1 MNGNKTTATSAERRM
16 QRGISVL
23 AFFVPALVMLV
34 LFIIRGIYP
43 FGDRSFLFSDMYHQY
58 MPFLSEFVHKIK
70 AGEGLSYSYHV
81 GIGSNFLALYVYY
94 LASPFNWLVFLL
106 PESLI
111 MEFMSYLVI
120 LRIGLMGL
128 TFSIYLRKVFGRED
142 PAVVLFS
149 TAYALSGYLAAYNWN
164 VMWLDCLILLP
175 LILLGAERLVR
186 EGRWVLYTVTLGLCI
201 LTNYYISIMICIFLV
216 LYFGMLLITEYYTM
230 TEGQSRKVRIVCG
243 RIGKFAGA
251 SLLAG
256 GLAAA
261 LLIPEV
267 CAILRTDFGNS
278 DFPGK
283 LESYFSVFDMLARHC
298 MCVTTERGLEHW
310 PNIYCGVAVFLLVPM
325 YALNE
330 KISVRKR
337 FCNLAL
343 AGFLL
348 LSFETNVLDFLWHG
362 LNYPDSLPARQ
373 SFLYIFLILV
383 MCYDAFRNVEGTTPR
398 QILYGYLAAVVFLL
412 ACEKFVESED
422 FDTGIE
428 VLTLVFVTMYA
439 VILYLYRT
447 RKDELTRQVLGILV
461 LACVVAELSINTFN
475 TSLGTTGRSAYLG
488 DQEDYKALYV
498 LAQEQENTFFRI
510 EKFTRKT
517 KNDGTLTGY
526 PTASVFSSTMNSSVM
541 DLYKKLGMRHSKVY
555 YGYDGATAFVAAL
568 LNIDYMFGESDKYA
582 NGLYETVANS
592 GGIYLY
598 RCKYTLPFGYVAPT
612 GWDIAQES
620 STGVR
625 VQNQLVEDLGIGGT
639 LLDHATSETS
649 GDNVCIT
656 ADRAGFYYARINAT
670 GTKKVEV
677 LGGPLETQDYSD
689 LKDGSLLYLGY
700 LQKGERVTLTNGD
713 DTDDT
718 PKVSAEAY
726 VLNEEVLAQAVEI
739 LSREHLE
746 NVQMDST
753 HISGTLSLEE
763 TGRLILSVPYE
774 KGWTVQI
781 DGETVEPE
789 IFGDTLMA
797 FDLESGEHTIQMHYV
812 PDGWNIGVLVSAG
825 SVLIL
830 VGCVLW
836 QRCGGRRKDRREDDS
851 PEKTSDETKAAD
863 ATETMDETEVTDKI
877 EMTGKTGTKASST
890 KTMENGNAEKTHTEE
905 SSVKEET
912 GKR

>member
-1 MNGNKTTATSAERRM
+1 MNGSKTTAISAERRM

-23 AFFVPALVMLV
+23 AFFVPALILLI

-94 LASPFNWLVFLL
+94 VASPFNWLVFLL

-120 LRIGLMGL
+120 LRTGLMGL
-128 TFSIYLRKVFGRED
+128 TFSIYLRKTFDKAD
-142 PAVVLFS
+142 PAVILFS
-149 TAYALSGYLAAYNWN
+149 SCYALSGYLAAYNWN

-175 LILLGAERLVR
+175 LILLGVERLVR
-186 EGRWVLYTVTLGLCI
+186 EGKWVLYTVTLGLCI

-216 LYFGMLLITEYYTM
+216 LYFGMLLITEYHTM
-230 TEGQSRKVRIVCG
+230 TDGKDRKVRIFFG
-243 RIGKFAGA
+243 RIGRFAFA

-256 GLAAA
+256 GLAAV

-267 CAILRTDFGNS
+267 CAMLQTDFGNS
-278 DFPGK
+278 DFPST

-298 MCVTTERGLEHW
+298 LCVTTERGLEHW

-330 KISVRKR
+330 KISIRKR
-337 FCNLAL
+337 FCHLAL

-348 LSFETNVLDFLWHG
+348 LSFQTNILDFLWHG

-383 MCYDAFRNVEGTTPR
+383 MCYEAFRNVEGTSPK

-412 ACEKFVESED
+412 ACEKFVDSED

-428 VLTLVFVTMYA
+428 VLTLVFVTIYA

-447 RKDELTRQVLGILV
+447 RKDELARQVLSILV
-461 LACVVAELSINTFN
+461 LACVVAELSINMFN

-488 DQEDYKALYV
+488 DQEDYKALYA
-498 LAQEQENTFFRI
+498 LAQEQEEENFFRV

-526 PTASVFSSTMNSSVM
+526 PTASVFSSTMNSQVM

-555 YGYDGATAFVAAL
+555 YGFDGATAFVSAL
-568 LNIDYMFGESDKYA
+568 LNVDYMFGESDKYE
-582 NGLYETVANS
+582 NGMYEIVNNS
-592 GGIYLY
+592 GDVYLY
-598 RCKYTLPFGYVAPT
+598 HCKYTLPFGYVAPT
-612 GWDIAQES
+612 GWDVTDEIG
-620 STGVR
+620 TGVR
-625 VQNQLVEDLGIGGT
+625 VQNQLIEDLGITGT
-639 LLDHATSETS
+639 LLDRATSEAN

-656 ADRAGFYYARINAT
+656 ADRAGYYYARINAS
-670 GTKKVEV
+670 GTKKVQV
-677 LGGPLETQDYSD
+677 LGGALETKDYSD
-689 LKDGSLLYLGY
+689 LKDGSILYLGY
-700 LQKGERVTLTNGD
+700 LQAGDRVTLTNGD
-713 DTDDT
+713 DTDET

-726 VLNEEVLAQAVEI
+726 VLNEEVLAQAVE
-739 LSREHLE
+739 LLAAEHLE

-753 HISGTLSLEE
+753 HISGTLKLEE
-763 TGRLILSVPYE
+763 AGRLILSVPYE
-774 KGWTVQI
+774 EGWTVQI
-781 DGETVEPE
+781 DGENAEPE
-789 IFGDTLMA
+789 QFGDALMA
-797 FDLESGEHTIQMHYV
+797 FDLEAGEHTIQMHYV
-812 PDGWNIGVLVSAG
+812 PEGRNIGILVSAG

-830 VGCVLW
+830 LGCVLC
-836 QRCGGRRKDRREDDS
+836 QRHSGKRKECDEDEPS
-851 PEKTSDETKAAD
+851 QITL
-863 ATETMDETEVTDKI
+863 DETE
-877 EMTGKTGTKASST
+877 
-890 KTMENGNAEKTHTEE
+890 GN
-905 SSVKEET
+905 SVKEET
-912 GKR
+912 GKM

>member
-1 MNGNKTTATSAERRM
+1 MNGNKTTATSSAERRM

-23 AFFVPALVMLV
+23 AFFVPAFIMLV

-70 AGEGLSYSYHV
+70 AGEGLFYSYNV

-106 PESLI
+106 PEGLI

-128 TFSIYLRKVFGRED
+128 TFSVYLRKVFGKED
-142 PAVVLFS
+142 PAALLFS

-186 EGRWVLYTVTLGLCI
+186 EDKWVMYTVTLGLCI

-216 LYFGMLLITEYYTM
+216 LYFGMLLITEYHTM
-230 TEGQSRKVRIVCG
+230 TEGQSQKVKTVFG
-243 RIGKFAGA
+243 RIGRFAFA

-256 GLAAA
+256 GLAAV

-278 DFPGK
+278 DFPGT

-298 MCVTTERGLEHW
+298 LCVTTERGLEHW

-348 LSFETNVLDFLWHG
+348 LSFGTNVLDFLWHG

-383 MCYDAFRNVEGTTPR
+383 MCYDAFRNVEGTSPR
-398 QILYGYLAAVVFLL
+398 QIIYGYLAAVIFLL

-428 VLTLVFVTMYA
+428 VLTLVFVTIYG
-439 VILYLYRT
+439 VLLYLYRT

-461 LACVVAELSINTFN
+461 LACIVAELSINTFN

-488 DQEDYKALYV
+488 DQEDYKALYA
-498 LAQEQENTFFRI
+498 LAQEQEGDDFFRI

-526 PTASVFSSTMNSSVM
+526 PTASVFSSTMNSQVM

-555 YGYDGATAFVAAL
+555 YGFDGATAFVSAL
-568 LNIDYMFGESDKYA
+568 LNVDYMFGGSDKYE
-582 NGLYETVANS
+582 NGLYEIVNNS
-592 GGIYLY
+592 GDVYLY
-598 RCKYTLPFGYVAPT
+598 HCKYTLPFGYVAPT
-612 GWDIAQES
+612 GWNVTDEIG
-620 STGVR
+620 TGVR
-625 VQNQLVEDLGIGGT
+625 AQNQLTEDLGIAEP
-639 LLDHATSETS
+639 LLDRASSETS

-656 ADRAGFYYARINAT
+656 ADRAGCYYARINAT
-670 GTKKVEV
+670 GTKKVQV
-677 LGGPLETQDYSD
+677 LGGTLETQDYSD
-689 LKDGSLLYLGY
+689 LKDGSILYLGY
-700 LQKGERVTLTNGD
+700 LLEGERVTLTNGD
-713 DTDDT
+713 DADETQ
-718 PKVSAEAY
+718 KVSAEAY

-739 LSREHLE
+739 LSKEHLE
-746 NVQMDST
+746 NVAMDST
-753 HISGTLSLEE
+753 HISGTLSLKEA
-763 TGRLILSVPYE
+763 GRLILSVPYE
-774 KGWTVQI
+774 EGWTVQI
-781 DGETVEPE
+781 DGENAEPE
-789 IFGDTLMA
+789 QFGDALMA
-797 FDLESGEHTIQMHYV
+797 FDLEAGEHTIQMHYV
-812 PDGWNIGVLVSAG
+812 PEGRNIGILVSAG

-830 VGCVLW
+830 LGCVLC
-836 QRCGGRRKDRREDDS
+836 QRCDRKRKDCAENEPLQRAA
-851 PEKTSDETKAAD
+851 DET
-863 ATETMDETEVTDKI
+863 
-877 EMTGKTGTKASST
+877 
-890 KTMENGNAEKTHTEE
+890 MEDGNAEKTHTEE
-905 SSVKEET
+905 GSVKEEA
-912 GKR
+912 GRM

>member
-1 MNGNKTTATSAERRM
+1 MNGSKTTAISAERRM

-23 AFFVPALVMLV
+23 AFFVPALILLI

-94 LASPFNWLVFLL
+94 VASPFNWLVFLL

-120 LRIGLMGL
+120 LRTGLMGL
-128 TFSIYLRKVFGRED
+128 TFSIYLRKTFDKAD
-142 PAVVLFS
+142 PAVILFS
-149 TAYALSGYLAAYNWN
+149 SCYALSGYLAAYNWN

-175 LILLGAERLVR
+175 LILLGVERLVR
-186 EGRWVLYTVTLGLCI
+186 EEKWVLYTVTLGLCI

-216 LYFGMLLITEYYTM
+216 LYFGMLLITEYHTM
-230 TEGQSRKVRIVCG
+230 TDGKDRKVRIFFD
-243 RIGKFAGA
+243 RIGRFASA

-256 GLAAA
+256 GLAAV

-267 CAILRTDFGNS
+267 CAMLQTDFGNS
-278 DFPGK
+278 DFPST

-298 MCVTTERGLEHW
+298 LCVTTERGLEHW

-330 KISVRKR
+330 KISIRKR
-337 FCNLAL
+337 FCHLAL

-348 LSFETNVLDFLWHG
+348 LSFQTNILDFLWHG

-383 MCYDAFRNVEGTTPR
+383 MCYEAFRNVEGTSPK

-412 ACEKFVESED
+412 ACEKFVDSED

-428 VLTLVFVTMYA
+428 VLTLVFVTIYA

-447 RKDELTRQVLGILV
+447 RKDELARQVLSILV
-461 LACVVAELSINTFN
+461 LACVVAELSINMFN

-488 DQEDYKALYV
+488 DQEDYKALYA
-498 LAQEQENTFFRI
+498 LAQEQEEENFFRV

-526 PTASVFSSTMNSSVM
+526 PTASVFSSTMNSQVM

-555 YGYDGATAFVAAL
+555 YGFDGATVFVSAL
-568 LNIDYMFGESDKYA
+568 LNVDYMFGESDKYE
-582 NGLYETVANS
+582 NGMYEIVNNS
-592 GGIYLY
+592 GDVYLY
-598 RCKYTLPFGYVAPT
+598 HCKYTLPFGYVAPT
-612 GWDIAQES
+612 GWDVTDEIG
-620 STGVR
+620 TGVR
-625 VQNQLVEDLGIGGT
+625 VQNQLIEDLGITGT
-639 LLDHATSETS
+639 LLDRATSEAN

-656 ADRAGFYYARINAT
+656 ADRAGYYYARINAS
-670 GTKKVEV
+670 GTKKVQV
-677 LGGPLETQDYSD
+677 LGGALETQDYSD
-689 LKDGSLLYLGY
+689 LKDGSILYLGY
-700 LQKGERVTLTNGD
+700 LQAGDRVTLTNGD
-713 DTDDT
+713 DTDET

-726 VLNEEVLAQAVEI
+726 VLNEEVLAQAVE
-739 LSREHLE
+739 LLAAEHLE

-753 HISGTLSLEE
+753 HISGTLKLEE
-763 TGRLILSVPYE
+763 AGRLILSVPYE
-774 KGWTVQI
+774 EGWTVQI
-781 DGETVEPE
+781 DGENAEPE
-789 IFGDTLMA
+789 QFGDALMA
-797 FDLESGEHTIQMHYV
+797 FDLEAGEHTIQMHYV
-812 PDGWNIGVLVSAG
+812 PEGRNIGILVSAG

-830 VGCVLW
+830 LGCVLC
-836 QRCGGRRKDRREDDS
+836 QRHSGKRKECDEDEPS
-851 PEKTSDETKAAD
+851 QITL
-863 ATETMDETEVTDKI
+863 DETE
-877 EMTGKTGTKASST
+877 
-890 KTMENGNAEKTHTEE
+890 GN
-905 SSVKEET
+905 SVKEET
-912 GKR
+912 GKM

>member
-23 AFFVPALVMLV
+23 AFFVPALIMLV
-34 LFIIRGIYP
+34 LFVIQGIYP

-58 MPFLSEFVHKIK
+58 MPFLSEFVHKIR
-70 AGEGLSYSYHV
+70 AGEGLFYSFHV

-120 LRIGLMGL
+120 FRIGLMGL
-128 TFSIYLRKVFGRED
+128 TFSIYLRKAFGKAD
-142 PAVVLFS
+142 PAVLLFS
-149 TAYALSGYLAAYNWN
+149 TCYALSGYLAAYNWN

-175 LILLGAERLVR
+175 LILLGVERLVR
-186 EGRWVLYTVTLGLCI
+186 EGRWVMYTVTLGLSI

-216 LYFGMLLITEYYTM
+216 LYFGTLLITEYYTM
-230 TEGQSRKVRIVCG
+230 TEGRNRKVRIVLG
-243 RIGKFAGA
+243 RIGKFASA

-267 CAILRTDFGNS
+267 CAILQTDFGNAE
-278 DFPGK
+278 FPDI

-330 KISVRKR
+330 KIAVRKR

-348 LSFETNVLDFLWHG
+348 LSFGTNILDFLWHG

-383 MCYDAFRNVEGTTPR
+383 MCYEAFRNVEGTSPR

-422 FDTGIE
+422 FSTGIE
-428 VLTLVFVTMYA
+428 VLTLVFVTIYA

-447 RKDELTRQVLGILV
+447 RQDELTRQVLGILV

-488 DQEDYKALYV
+488 DQEDYKALYA
-498 LAQEQENTFFRI
+498 LAQEQEGDDFFRI

-526 PTASVFSSTMNSSVM
+526 PTASVFSSTMNSNVM
-541 DLYKKLGMRHSKVY
+541 DLYKTLGMRHSKVY

-568 LNIDYMFGESDKYA
+568 LNVDYMFGESDKYESS
-582 NGLYETVANS
+582 LYETVAGS
-592 GGIYLY
+592 GEIYLY

-612 GWDIAQES
+612 GWDIPDAG

-625 VQNQLVEDLGIGGT
+625 VQNQLVLDLGIT
-639 LLDHATSETS
+639 DELLERAASEAS

-656 ADRAGFYYARINAT
+656 ADRAGYYYARINAS
-670 GTKKVEV
+670 GTKKVQV

-689 LKDGSLLYLGY
+689 LKDGSILYLGY
-700 LQKGERVTLTNGD
+700 LQQGDRVTLTNGD

-726 VLNEEVLAQAVEI
+726 VLNEAVLAQAVDL
-739 LSREHLE
+739 LSGEHLE
-746 NVQMDST
+746 NVKIDST
-753 HISGTLSLEE
+753 HISGDLKLEE
-763 TGRLILSVPYE
+763 AGRLILSVPYE
-774 KGWTVQI
+774 KGWTVWI
-781 DGETVEPE
+781 DGEKTEPGT
-789 IFGDTLMA
+789 FGDALMA
-797 FDLESGEHTIQMHYV
+797 FDLEAGEHTIQMHYV
-812 PDGWNIGVLVSAG
+812 PEGWNIGVPVSVG
-825 SVLIL
+825 SVLLL

-836 QRCGGRRKDRREDDS
+836 QRRGGRKETDCEEGDS
-851 PEKTSDETKAAD
+851 PQKALTETKAA
-863 ATETMDETEVTDKI
+863 EE
-877 EMTGKTGTKASST
+877 TGTKAEST
-890 KTMENGNAEKTHTEE
+890 GTGQG
-905 SSVKEET
+905 SVEEET

>member
-23 AFFVPALVMLV
+23 AFLAPALIMLV

-70 AGEGLSYSYHV
+70 AGEGLFYSCNV

-128 TFSIYLRKVFGRED
+128 TFSIYLRKVFGKAD
-142 PAVVLFS
+142 PAVLLFS
-149 TAYALSGYLAAYNWN
+149 TCYALSGYLAAYNWN

-186 EGRWVLYTVTLGLCI
+186 EGRWVMYTVTLGLCI

-216 LYFGMLLITEYYTM
+216 LYFGMLLITEYHTM
-230 TEGQSRKVRIVCG
+230 TEGKSRKARIVFG
-243 RIGKFAGA
+243 RMGKFAFA

-278 DFPGK
+278 DFPST

-330 KISVRKR
+330 KISIRKR

-348 LSFETNVLDFLWHG
+348 LSFGTNVLDFLWHG

-383 MCYDAFRNVEGTTPR
+383 MCYDAFRNVEATTPR

-428 VLTLVFVTMYA
+428 VLTLVFVTIYG

-475 TSLGTTGRSAYLG
+475 TSLGTTGRTAYLG
-488 DQEDYKALYV
+488 DQEDYKALYA
-498 LAQEQENTFFRI
+498 LAQEQEGDDFFRI

-541 DLYKKLGMRHSKVY
+541 DLYKTLGMRHSKVY
-555 YGYDGATAFVAAL
+555 YGYDGATAFVSAL
-568 LNIDYMFGESDKYA
+568 LNVDYMFGESDKYA
-582 NGLYETVANS
+582 NGLYETVNNS
-592 GGIYLY
+592 GDVYLY
-598 RCKYTLPFGYVAPT
+598 HCKYTLPFGYVAPT
-612 GWDIAQES
+612 GWDVTDEIG
-620 STGVR
+620 TGVR
-625 VQNQLVEDLGIGGT
+625 MQNQLVEDLGIT
-639 LLDHATSETS
+639 DALLDHVTSEAS

-656 ADRAGFYYARINAT
+656 ADRAGYYYARINAS
-670 GTKKVEV
+670 GTKKVQL

-689 LKDGSLLYLGY
+689 LKDGSILYLGY
-700 LQKGERVTLTNGD
+700 LQQGERVTLTNGD

-726 VLNEEVLAQAVEI
+726 VLNEEVLAQAVEL

-746 NVQMDST
+746 NVQVDST
-753 HISGTLSLEE
+753 HISGTLNLNEA
-763 TGRLILSVPYE
+763 GRLILSVPYE
-774 KGWTVQI
+774 KGWTVWI
-781 DGETVEPE
+781 DGEKTEPE
-789 IFGDTLMA
+789 TFGDALMA
-797 FDLESGEHTIQMHYV
+797 FDLEAGEHTIKMHYV
-812 PDGWNIGVLVSAG
+812 PDGWNIGVPVSVG

-836 QRCGGRRKDRREDDS
+836 QRRGRERKGRGKDDS
-851 PEKTSDETKAAD
+851 PEKISDE
-863 ATETMDETEVTDKI
+863 
-877 EMTGKTGTKASST
+877 
-890 KTMENGNAEKTHTEE
+890 TMENGNAEKTHTEE

>member
-1 MNGNKTTATSAERRM
+1 MNGNKTTAISAERRT

-23 AFFVPALVMLV
+23 AFFVPAFIMLI

-70 AGEGLSYSYHV
+70 AGEGLSYSYNV

-94 LASPFNWLVFLL
+94 VASPFNWLVFLL

-128 TFSIYLRKVFGRED
+128 TFSIYLRKTFGKAD
-142 PAVVLFS
+142 PAVILFS
-149 TAYALSGYLAAYNWN
+149 TCYALSGYLAAYNWN

-175 LILLGAERLVR
+175 LILLGAERLAR
-186 EGRWVLYTVTLGLCI
+186 EGRWIMYTVTLGLCI

-230 TEGQSRKVRIVCG
+230 TEGQSQKVKTVFC
-243 RIGKFAGA
+243 RIGRFAFA

-261 LLIPEV
+261 
-267 CAILRTDFGNS
+267 
-278 DFPGK
+278 
-283 LESYFSVFDMLARHC
+283 
-298 MCVTTERGLEHW
+298 ERGLEHW

-348 LSFETNVLDFLWHG
+348 LSFGTNVLDFLWHG

-383 MCYDAFRNVEGTTPR
+383 MCYDAFRNVEGTSPR
-398 QILYGYLAAVVFLL
+398 QIIYGYLAAVIFLL

-428 VLTLVFVTMYA
+428 VLTLVFVTIYG

-447 RKDELTRQVLGILV
+447 RKSELMRQVLGILV
-461 LACVVAELSINTFN
+461 LACIVAELSINTFN

-488 DQEDYKALYV
+488 DQEDYKALYT
-498 LAQEQENTFFRI
+498 LAREQEGDDFFRI

-526 PTASVFSSTMNSSVM
+526 PTASVFSSTMNSQVM

-555 YGYDGATAFVAAL
+555 YGFDGATAFVSAL
-568 LNIDYMFGESDKYA
+568 LNVDYMFGGSDKYE
-582 NGLYETVANS
+582 NGLYEIVNNS
-592 GGIYLY
+592 GDVYLY
-598 RCKYTLPFGYVAPT
+598 HCKYTLPFGYVAPT
-612 GWDIAQES
+612 GWNVTDEI

-625 VQNQLVEDLGIGGT
+625 AQNQLTEDLGIAEP
-639 LLDHATSETS
+639 LLDRATSETS

-656 ADRAGFYYARINAT
+656 ADRAGYYYARINAT
-670 GTKKVEV
+670 GTKKVQV
-677 LGGPLETQDYSD
+677 LGGTLETQDYSD
-689 LKDGSLLYLGY
+689 LKDGSILYLGY
-700 LQKGERVTLTNGD
+700 LLEGERVTLTNGD
-713 DTDDT
+713 DADETQ
-718 PKVSAEAY
+718 KVSAEAY

-739 LSREHLE
+739 LSKEHLE
-746 NVQMDST
+746 NVEMDST

-763 TGRLILSVPYE
+763 AGRLILSVPYE
-774 KGWTVQI
+774 EGWTVQI
-781 DGETVEPE
+781 DGENAEPE
-789 IFGDTLMA
+789 QFGDALMA
-797 FDLESGEHTIQMHYV
+797 FDLEAGEHTIQMHYV
-812 PDGWNIGVLVSAG
+812 PEGRNIGILVSAG

-830 VGCVLW
+830 LGYVLY
-836 QRCGGRRKDRREDDS
+836 QRCDRKRKDCAENEPS
-851 PEKTSDETKAAD
+851 QKAAD
-863 ATETMDETEVTDKI
+863 E
-877 EMTGKTGTKASST
+877 
-890 KTMENGNAEKTHTEE
+890 TMENENAEKTHTEE
-905 SSVKEET
+905 GSVKEEA
-912 GKR
+912 GRM

>member
-1 MNGNKTTATSAERRM
+1 MNGSKTTAISAERRM

-23 AFFVPALVMLV
+23 AFFVPALILLI

-94 LASPFNWLVFLL
+94 VASPFNWLVFLL

-120 LRIGLMGL
+120 LRTGLMGL
-128 TFSIYLRKVFGRED
+128 TFSIYLRKTFDKAD
-142 PAVVLFS
+142 PAVILFS
-149 TAYALSGYLAAYNWN
+149 SCYALSGYLAAYNWN

-175 LILLGAERLVR
+175 LILLGVERLVR
-186 EGRWVLYTVTLGLCI
+186 EGKWVLYTVTLGLCI

-216 LYFGMLLITEYYTM
+216 LYFGMLLITEYHTM
-230 TEGQSRKVRIVCG
+230 TDGKDRKVRIFFG
-243 RIGKFAGA
+243 RIGRFAFA

-256 GLAAA
+256 GLAAV

-267 CAILRTDFGNS
+267 CAMLQTDFGNS
-278 DFPGK
+278 DFPST

-298 MCVTTERGLEHW
+298 LCVTTERGLEHW

-330 KISVRKR
+330 KISIRKR
-337 FCNLAL
+337 FCHLAL

-348 LSFETNVLDFLWHG
+348 LSFQTNILDFLWHG

-383 MCYDAFRNVEGTTPR
+383 MCYEAFRNVEGTSPK

-412 ACEKFVESED
+412 ACEKFVDSED

-428 VLTLVFVTMYA
+428 VLTLVFVTIYA

-447 RKDELTRQVLGILV
+447 RKDELARQVLSILV
-461 LACVVAELSINTFN
+461 LACVVAELSINMFN

-488 DQEDYKALYV
+488 DQEDYKALYA
-498 LAQEQENTFFRI
+498 LAQEQEEENFFRV

-526 PTASVFSSTMNSSVM
+526 PTASVFSSTMNSQVM

-555 YGYDGATAFVAAL
+555 YGFDGATAFVSAL
-568 LNIDYMFGESDKYA
+568 LNVDYMFGESDKYE
-582 NGLYETVANS
+582 NGMYEIVNNS
-592 GGIYLY
+592 GDVYLY
-598 RCKYTLPFGYVAPT
+598 HCKYTLPFGYVAPT
-612 GWDIAQES
+612 GWDVTDEIG
-620 STGVR
+620 TGVR
-625 VQNQLVEDLGIGGT
+625 VQNQLIEDLGITGT
-639 LLDHATSETS
+639 LLDRATSEAN

-656 ADRAGFYYARINAT
+656 ADRAGYYYARINAS
-670 GTKKVEV
+670 GTKKVQV
-677 LGGPLETQDYSD
+677 LGGALETQDYSD
-689 LKDGSLLYLGY
+689 LKDGSILYLGY
-700 LQKGERVTLTNGD
+700 LQAGDRVTLTNGD
-713 DTDDT
+713 DTDET

-726 VLNEEVLAQAVEI
+726 VLNEEVLAQAVE
-739 LSREHLE
+739 LLAAEHLE

-753 HISGTLSLEE
+753 HISGTLKLEE
-763 TGRLILSVPYE
+763 AGRLILSVPYE
-774 KGWTVQI
+774 EGWTVQI
-781 DGETVEPE
+781 DGENAEPE
-789 IFGDTLMA
+789 QFGDALMA
-797 FDLESGEHTIQMHYV
+797 FDLEAGEHTIQMHYV
-812 PDGWNIGVLVSAG
+812 PEGRNIGILVSAG

-830 VGCVLW
+830 LGCVLC
-836 QRCGGRRKDRREDDS
+836 QRHSGKRKECDEDEPS
-851 PEKTSDETKAAD
+851 QITL
-863 ATETMDETEVTDKI
+863 DETE
-877 EMTGKTGTKASST
+877 
-890 KTMENGNAEKTHTEE
+890 GN
-905 SSVKEET
+905 SVKEET
-912 GKR
+912 GKM

>member
-1 MNGNKTTATSAERRM
+1 MNGNQTTAISAERKV
-16 QRGISVL
+16 QRGISAL
-23 AFFVPALVMLV
+23 AFFVPALIMLV

-58 MPFLSEFVHKIK
+58 MPFLSEFVHKIR
-70 AGEGLSYSYHV
+70 AGEGLSYSYNV

-94 LASPFNWLVFLL
+94 LASPFNWLVLLL
-106 PESLI
+106 PENLI

-120 LRIGLMGL
+120 LRIGLMGY
-128 TFSIYLRKVFGRED
+128 TFSIYLRKSFGVAE

-149 TAYALSGYLAAYNWN
+149 TCYALSGYLAAYNWN
-164 VMWLDCLILLP
+164 VMWLDCLILCP
-175 LILLGAERLVR
+175 LILLGLERLVK
-186 EGRWVLYTVTLGLCI
+186 EGKWVMYTVTLGLCI

-216 LYFGMLLITEYYTM
+216 LYFGMLLITEYYVM
-230 TEGQSRKVRIVCG
+230 TEGRSKKAGIVFG
-243 RIGKFAGA
+243 RIGRFAFA

-256 GLAAA
+256 GLAAV

-278 DFPGK
+278 DFPST
-283 LESYFSVFDMLARHC
+283 LQSYFSVLDMLARHC

-330 KISVRKR
+330 KISIRKR

-348 LSFETNVLDFLWHG
+348 LSFGTNVLDFLWHG

-383 MCYDAFRNVEGTTPR
+383 MCYDAFRNMEGTSPR
-398 QILYGYLAAVVFLL
+398 QILYGYLAAVIFLL
-412 ACEKFVESED
+412 CCEKFVESED

-428 VLTLVFVTMYA
+428 ILTLVFVTIYG

-447 RKDELTRQVLGILV
+447 RRDELTRQILGILV

-488 DQEDYKALYV
+488 DQEDYKALYA
-498 LAQEQENTFFRI
+498 LAQEQEGDDFFRI

-526 PTASVFSSTMNSSVM
+526 PTASVFSSTMNSQVM

-568 LNIDYMFGESDKYA
+568 FNVDYMFGESDKYA
-582 NGLYETVANS
+582 NGLYEIVNNS
-592 GGIYLY
+592 GDIYLY
-598 RCKYTLPFGYVAPT
+598 HCKYTLPFGYVAPVD
-612 GWDIAQES
+612 WDVTEEI

-625 VQNQLVEDLGIGGT
+625 VQNQLTEELGIEEA
-639 LLDHATSETS
+639 LLDHATGETG

-656 ADRAGFYYARINAT
+656 ADRAGYYYARINAT
-670 GTKKVEV
+670 GTKKVQV
-677 LGGPLETQDYSD
+677 LGGTLETQDYGD
-689 LKDGSLLYLGY
+689 LKDGSILYLGY
-700 LQKGERVTLTNGD
+700 LQKGESVTLTNGD
-713 DTDDT
+713 DTDET

-726 VLNEEVLAQAVEI
+726 VLNEEVLSEAVEI
-739 LSREHLE
+739 LSKEHLE
-746 NVQMDST
+746 NVEMDST
-753 HISGTLSLEE
+753 HISGTLSLGEA
-763 TGRLILSVPYE
+763 GRLILSVPYE
-774 KGWTVQI
+774 KGWTVRV
-781 DGETVEPE
+781 DGKEAEPE
-789 IFGDTLMA
+789 IFGGALMA
-797 FDLESGEHTIQMHYV
+797 FDLEAGEHTISMHYV
-812 PDGWNIGVLVSAG
+812 PEGRNIGILVSVG
-825 SVLIL
+825 SVQIL

-836 QRCGGRRKDRREDDS
+836 QRRSGKRKDLREADS
-851 PEKTSDETKAAD
+851 SQKASDEA
-863 ATETMDETEVTDKI
+863 ETE
-877 EMTGKTGTKASST
+877 ST
-890 KTMENGNAEKTHTEE
+890 EKMENENAENTHTEE
-905 SSVKEET
+905 SSVKEENENM
-912 GKR
+912 

>member
-1 MNGNKTTATSAERRM
+1 MNSSKTTVISAERRV

-23 AFFVPALVMLV
+23 AFFVPALIMLV
-34 LFIIRGIYP
+34 LFIIRGIHP

-70 AGEGLSYSYHV
+70 AGEGLSYSYNV

-94 LASPFNWLVFLL
+94 VASPFNWLVFLL

-128 TFSIYLRKVFGRED
+128 TFSIYLRKAFGKAD
-142 PAVVLFS
+142 PAVILFS
-149 TAYALSGYLAAYNWN
+149 TCYALSGYLAAYNWN

-175 LILLGAERLVR
+175 LILLGVERLVR
-186 EGRWVLYTVTLGLCI
+186 EGKWVMYTITLGLCI

-216 LYFGMLLITEYYTM
+216 LYFGMLLVTEYDTM
-230 TEGQSRKVRIVCG
+230 TEGQSRKARIVFG
-243 RIGKFAGA
+243 RIGRFAFA

-267 CAILRTDFGNS
+267 CAILQTDFGNA
-278 DFPGK
+278 DFPSS
-283 LESYFSVFDMLARHC
+283 LQSYFSVFDMLARHC

-330 KISVRKR
+330 KISIRKR

-428 VLTLVFVTMYA
+428 VLTLVFVTIYA

-488 DQEDYKALYV
+488 DQEDYKALYA
-498 LAQEQENTFFRI
+498 LAQEQEDGFFRF

-526 PTASVFSSTMNSSVM
+526 PTASVFSSTMNSNVM

-568 LNIDYMFGESDKYA
+568 FNVDYMFGESEKYA
-582 NGLYETVANS
+582 NGLYETVADS
-592 GGIYLY
+592 GDIYLY
-598 RCKYTLPFGYVAPT
+598 HCRYTLPFGYVAPA
-612 GWDIAQES
+612 GWDVTEEFN
-620 STGVR
+620 TGVR
-625 VQNQLVEDLGIGGT
+625 IQNQLVEDLGITGE
-639 LLDHATSETS
+639 LLEHATSETS

-656 ADRAGFYYARINAT
+656 ADRAGYYYARINSS
-670 GTKKVEV
+670 GTKKVQV
-677 LGGPLETQDYSD
+677 LGGPLETQDYGD
-689 LKDGSLLYLGY
+689 LKDGAILYLGY

-713 DTDDT
+713 DTDET

-726 VLNEEVLAQAVEI
+726 VLNEEVLAQAVEL
-739 LSREHLE
+739 LSKEHLE

-753 HISGTLSLEE
+753 HISGSLNLTEA
-763 TGRLILSVPYE
+763 GRLILSVPYE

-781 DGETVEPE
+781 DGEKVEPE
-789 IFGDTLMA
+789 QFGDALMA
-797 FDLESGEHTIQMHYV
+797 FDLEAGEHTIQMHYV
-812 PDGWNIGVLVSAG
+812 PEGRNVGILVSVG

-830 VGCVLW
+830 AGCVLW
-836 QRCGGRRKDRREDDS
+836 QRRGGQKKDCEEDAPS
-851 PEKTSDETKAAD
+851 EKASDETKAAD
-863 ATETMDETEVTDKI
+863 ETGAESTEKMK
-877 EMTGKTGTKASST
+877 
-890 KTMENGNAEKTHTEE
+890 NGHAEETHTEKN
-905 SSVKEET
+905 SVGE
-912 GKR
+912 